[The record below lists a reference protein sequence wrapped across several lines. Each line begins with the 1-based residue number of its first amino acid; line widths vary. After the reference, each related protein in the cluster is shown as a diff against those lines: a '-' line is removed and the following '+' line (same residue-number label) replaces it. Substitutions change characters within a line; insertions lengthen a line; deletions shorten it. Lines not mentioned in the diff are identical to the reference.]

1 MWSLTT
7 TVSANRSLYRAA
19 LLLACAIIYP
29 TRAGFAQA
37 EGLRPP
43 ALTPAGSHASI
54 ATSGTGEAT
63 FYLVGPSHISKQQV
77 RLGQEIQL
85 GSDQVRAAGKYLAI
99 LCSSACQSAS
109 FYVTPSPPASLSFLV
124 HPSRVPVKQPDAISG
139 VALPYDK
146 FQNFVTSPVTINF
159 QLKSK
164 EGDSMSRPTSTQH
177 GVAWFRANSGNHA
190 GAAQIVAAVGQLSE
204 RRVVQQVASD
214 PCNLRIKAQPTAKG
228 ILVETDPV
236 RDCSGNPVPDGTIV
250 TFTASGPRGK
260 STVDMPLKQG
270 VARAHILASGPAV
283 ISVASGVVIGNQLR
297 LGAQP

>member
-1 MWSLTT
+1 M
-7 TVSANRSLYRAA
+7 
-19 LLLACAIIYP
+19 IYL

-37 EGLRPP
+37 EGLRVP
-43 ALTPAGSHASI
+43 ARTTAGSPTSI

-85 GSDQVRAAGKYLAI
+85 GSDQVRTAGKYLAI

-109 FYVTPSPPASLSFLV
+109 FYVTPSSTASLSFLV
-124 HPSRVPVKQPDAISG
+124 HPSRVPVKQADAISG
-139 VALPYDK
+139 VAFPYDK
-146 FQNFVTSPVTINF
+146 FQNLVTSPVTINF
-159 QLKSK
+159 QFQSK
-164 EGDSMSRPTSTQH
+164 GGDSMSRPTSTQH

-190 GAAQIVAAVGQLSE
+190 GAAQIVAAVGELSV

-214 PCNLRIKAQPTAKG
+214 PCNLRVKAQRTANR

-250 TFTASGPRGK
+250 TFTARGPGGK
-260 STVDMPLKQG
+260 STVDMPIKQG
-270 VARAHILASGPAV
+270 VARAQILASSPAV
-283 ISVASGVVIGNQLR
+283 ISVASGVVMGNQLR
-297 LGAQP
+297 LGAEP